1 MNSNIPDNYIRIYI
15 FDRGVVVSVLPLI
28 MSNDDGLG
36 LSPSEAGSLGSVF
49 IVGFM
54 LAAPIYA
61 YLA

>member
-1 MNSNIPDNYIRIYI
+1 M
-15 FDRGVVVSVLPLI
+15 SVLPLI
-28 MSNDDGLG
+28 MSNDDGLD

>member
-1 MNSNIPDNYIRIYI
+1 MTLIFGFIY
-15 FDRGVVVSVLPLI
+15 FDRGIVVSVLPLI
-28 MSNDDGLG
+28 MSNDEGLG

-54 LAAPIYA
+54 LMAPVYA